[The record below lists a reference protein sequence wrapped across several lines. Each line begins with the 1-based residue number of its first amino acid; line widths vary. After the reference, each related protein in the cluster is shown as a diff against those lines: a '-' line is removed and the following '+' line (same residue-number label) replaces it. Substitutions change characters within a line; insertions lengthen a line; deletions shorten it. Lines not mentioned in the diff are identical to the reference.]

1 MIGFTRTYQVIISY
15 STSFTVKAEAGMFA
29 IMDIKLDMI
38 RIYLEARVPSC
49 NIEDLYHDD
58 KQGMHVFQLK
68 CNGRPV
74 TVSVS
79 RSFIDEHTPV
89 EILTTIKLHCLDRY
103 VRDMT
108 IGNIVI
114 THDGIVSD
122 LN

>member
-1 MIGFTRTYQVIISY
+1 
-15 STSFTVKAEAGMFA
+15 MFA
-29 IMDIKLDMI
+29 ITDLKLDMI
-38 RIYLEARVPSC
+38 RIYLEARVPAC

-58 KQGMHVFQLK
+58 KQGMHLFQLK

-79 RSFIDEHTPV
+79 RAFIDEHTSV
-89 EILTTIKLHCLDRY
+89 EILTTIKLNHLESY
-103 VRDMT
+103 FRDMT

-122 LN
+122 LI

>member
-1 MIGFTRTYQVIISY
+1 MIGCAGTYQVIISY

-29 IMDIKLDMI
+29 ITDLKLDMI
-38 RIYLEARVPSC
+38 RIYLEARVPAC

-79 RSFIDEHTPV
+79 RAFIDEHSPA
-89 EILTTIKLHCLDRY
+89 EILTTIKLQRLESY
-103 VRDMT
+103 FKDMT